1 MKLFLVG
8 GFLGSGKTTAI
19 YKAAV
24 SFLKHVK
31 RVAVITNDQGDEL
44 VDTQFLKTTGVK
56 TEEIRNG
63 CFCCN
68 YNQFVEAIEALRQ
81 GQEPEIIFA
90 ESVGSCTDLIATIAK
105 PLEKFHPEITVIIS
119 VFADAQLLYSL
130 ISGNASFLDENVR
143 YVYKKQLEEADLL
156 IVNKVD
162 LLNDVEFTAVEQQVE
177 TEYAG
182 KTVLYQNSLNETSV
196 RNWILLLNRFEIQKE
211 RKSLQIDYNQY
222 AKGEAIL
229 GWLDQKI
236 KIETKDY
243 SAHSVAL
250 TFIHA
255 VYSGIRQTM
264 NPIAH
269 LKFLFDDGLKQHKI
283 SFTTLDPISKEIL
296 LIDNKVNEV
305 LILVNARIQA
315 EASKVEKLVSDT
327 IQQIVGQTG
336 SVFVVEKKAAF
347 QPGYPR
353 PTHRFQG

>member
-19 YKAAV
+19 YKAAA
-24 SFLKHVK
+24 SFLEHVK

-56 TEEIRNG
+56 TKEVGNG

-68 YNQFVEAIEALRQ
+68 YNQFVEAIDSLRQ
-81 GQEPEIIFA
+81 GAEPELIFA

-105 PLEKFHPEITVIIS
+105 PLEKFHPDITLIIS
-119 VFADAQLLYSL
+119 VFADAQLLHAL
-130 ISGNASFLDENVR
+130 ITGNASFLDENVR
-143 YVYKKQLEEADLL
+143 YVYKKQLAEADVL
-156 IVNKVD
+156 IINKVD
-162 LLNDVEFTAVEQQVE
+162 LLNEVELTAVKQQVE
-177 TEYAG
+177 SEYTG
-182 KTVLYQNSLNETSV
+182 KIVLYQNSLNETSV
-196 RNWILLLNRFEIQKE
+196 RDWILLLNQFEVQKE
-211 RKSLQIDYNQY
+211 RKSLQIDYDRY
-222 AKGEAIL
+222 AKGEAVL

-236 KIETKDY
+236 KIETKNN

-255 VYSGIRQTM
+255 VYSGIRDTM

-296 LIDNKVNEV
+296 LTDNKVNKV
-305 LILVNARIQA
+305 RILVNARIQA
-315 EASKVEKLVSDT
+315 EASKVEKLVAEI
-327 IQQIVGQTG
+327 IQQIARQTG
-336 SVFVVEKKAAF
+336 SEIVVEKKAAF
-347 QPGYPR
+347 QPGYPK
-353 PTHRFQG
+353 PTHRM